1 MNDISLIAN
10 NYLLYF
16 LVPAWIVPGLADYF
30 CHRRSQI
37 ESTSGLFESVLHCLL
52 MVVIGIPIFLC
63 LMFEINA
70 LVIFLAI
77 AAYIVHQGLV
87 LWDVSYAVTK
97 RVVSPIEQHI
107 HGFLEALPFT
117 AMSFIVC
124 LYWGQAQALIG
135 WGTES
140 ADFGLHG
147 KAKPLDASYLSI
159 VSSVVFL
166 FLAVPYG
173 EEVWRCYR
181 AFRST
186 GAQSSRVAPSTEDS
200 PPKAD

>member
-1 MNDISLIAN
+1 MNDIAQIAN

-30 CHRRSQI
+30 CHRRSRI
-37 ESTSGLFESVLHCLL
+37 EATSGLLESVLHCLL
-52 MVVIGIPIFLC
+52 MVVIGIPISLC
-63 LMFEINA
+63 LLFEINS
-70 LVIFLAI
+70 LVIVLAI

-97 RVVSPIEQHI
+97 RIVTPIEQHI
-107 HGFLEALPFT
+107 HGYLEALPFT

-135 WGTES
+135 LGTES
-140 ADFGLHG
+140 ADFGLHW

-181 AFRST
+181 AYRST
-186 GAQSSRVAPSTEDS
+186 GAQGSGVAQSTEAS
-200 PPKAD
+200 PPNAD